1 MSFLLKDPLAT
12 VDYAVDWR
20 ADYLDETDNLAGSQ
34 WAVEPSEPGGAVVIS
49 DRYTLSEAQVTVGG
63 GIAGHRYRLV
73 NTIRTA
79 SGREDTRSIVVR
91 VEAR

>member
-1 MSFLLKDPLAT
+1 MSFLLKDPQAT

-20 ADYLDETDNLAGSQ
+20 ADYLDETDNLADSR
-34 WAVEPSEPGGAVVIS
+34 WAIEPDEPGGATIAS
-49 DRYTLSEAQVTVGG
+49 DRFTLSEAQVTVGG
-63 GIAGHRYRLV
+63 GIAGHRYRLI

-79 SGREDTRSIVVR
+79 SGREDTRSIVIR